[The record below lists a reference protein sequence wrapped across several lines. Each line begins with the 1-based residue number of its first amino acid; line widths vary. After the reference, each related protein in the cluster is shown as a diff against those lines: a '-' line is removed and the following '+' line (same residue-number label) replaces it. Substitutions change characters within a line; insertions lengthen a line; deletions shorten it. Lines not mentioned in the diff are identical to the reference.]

1 MIPVLPPRGQTPDSH
16 AHHAHT
22 CRPDPISPRALA
34 RRRQR
39 AWPRLEL
46 RAALAHVERMVP
58 RDAAL
63 WAGKAGATRRRLLD
77 AIVGLAQE
85 RQSLEVEE
93 TYERLGPLV
102 GLASAGTTGLRIR
115 ELEHAGWLVRV
126 STGRKNHE
134 GSVWRVEVPPRLRAP
149 TQSRVSP
156 NRDIKKE
163 TSDLRLF
170 GFRAV
175 EESLTPRLAAPM
187 ETSQTTPNPKPAT
200 KEPPVPV
207 PSAGRP
213 ESVPRASRPSKPT
226 PRQGRP
232 RRANLTRSRPTPTTV
247 GCGVGVAPPPQIW
260 PAGEYLPMRAAVE
273 SAARGQAAGPRLDGQ
288 VKAVTRALLAGGFAS
303 ADVAGAVGH
312 VGPCSPMRL
321 LAILSGGHVERAPRP
336 EPELAPGPARELLAA
351 LVATLPG
358 VDDGWAG
365 PRVRDRELEERDEA
379 ERARQLAALV
389 AWDSEGPIGNPRAET
404 PSHPWPDEIAY
415 GSVVP

>member
-1 MIPVLPPRGQTPDSH
+1 MIAVLAPRGQTPDSH
-16 AHHAHT
+16 T
-22 CRPDPISPRALA
+22 LDCRPQLVSPRALA

-46 RAALAHVERMVP
+46 RAALAHVEAMVP

-63 WAGKAGATRRRLLD
+63 WAGKAGTTRRRLLD
-77 AIVGLAQE
+77 VLVGLAQE

-102 GLASAGTTGLRIR
+102 GLQSAGTAGLRMR
-115 ELEHAGWLVRV
+115 ELEAAGWLVRL
-126 STGRKNHE
+126 STGRKGHE

-149 TQSRVSP
+149 RQSRVSP

-187 ETSQTTPNPKPAT
+187 KTPQTTPNPKPAP
-200 KEPPVPV
+200 KEPPALV

-213 ESVPRASRPSKPT
+213 GSVPTTPRQSKPT
-226 PRQGRP
+226 PRQGKP
-232 RRANLTRSRPTPTTV
+232 RRAHLTRSRPTPTTV
-247 GCGVGVAPPPQIW
+247 GCGVGVAPSPRIW
-260 PAGEYLPMRAAVE
+260 PAGEYVPMRAAVE

-288 VKAVTRALLAGGFAS
+288 VKAVARTLLASGFTP
-303 ADVAGAVGH
+303 ADVAVAVGN
-312 VGPCSPMRL
+312 VGPCPPMRL

-336 EPELAPGPARELLAA
+336 EPELAPGPARELLDA
-351 LVATLPG
+351 LVAMLPA
-358 VDDGWAG
+358 VDADTRPR
-365 PRVRDRELEERDEA
+365 PRVRDREREERDEALSWEA
-379 ERARQLAALV
+379 ERARQLAALL
-389 AWDSEGPIGNPRAET
+389 S
-404 PSHPWPDEIAY
+404 
-415 GSVVP
+415 